1 MKILLVGNGGREHAI
16 AWKIC
21 NSPSFDTA
29 TDKIYC
35 TYPNPGMASICE
47 KTEIK
52 PDEIKKLLEFALAQN
67 IDLTVVGPEI
77 PLSLGI
83 TDEFVKN
90 GLKIFG
96 PSRAA
101 AGLETSKIFAKEFM
115 KTNEIPTAKYK
126 VFDESNYP
134 SAKEFLNIIS
144 YPAVIKADGL
154 AAGKGVYIAKNIED
168 ARNFIDEITK
178 VKIFGSSGEKFI
190 IEEFLDGF
198 ELSVFAITD
207 GRDYVILPAA
217 QDHKKI
223 GEGDTG
229 KNTGGMGSYSPADS
243 LIDTETFGKI
253 RSKVIDP
260 TIKGMAESGSMYKGC
275 LYCGL
280 MMIKSTKGYE
290 PYVIEYNCRFGDP
303 ETQSVLPLIKSD
315 FLELLFASAEDRIG
329 SYVLE
334 TENLHAGCIVASS
347 GGYPDN
353 YETGKI
359 IYGLEIND
367 ANSII
372 FHAGTKFA
380 EDGKTLLTSG
390 GRVLNITGLSE
401 ESVSDALK
409 NAYKRLGQIKF
420 DKIYYRKD
428 IGYKFTDNTRI

>member
-1 MKILLVGNGGREHAI
+1 GNGGREHAI

-21 NSPSFDTA
+21 NSSSFDTA
-29 TDKIYC
+29 NDKIYC
-35 TYPNPGMASICE
+35 TYPNPGIAEICE

-52 PDEIKKLLEFALAQN
+52 PDDINGLLNFAVSN
-67 IDLTVVGPEI
+67 KIDLTVVGPEI

-96 PSRAA
+96 PSKAA
-101 AGLETSKIFAKEFM
+101 AELETSKIFAKDFM
-115 KTNEIPTAKYK
+115 SANGIPTAKYK
-126 VFDESNYP
+126 VYDESNYT

-154 AAGKGVYIAKNIED
+154 AAGKGVYIARNIED
-168 ARNFIDEITK
+168 AQNFIDEITK
-178 VKIFGSSGEKFI
+178 VKIFGSSGDKFI

-207 GRDYVILPAA
+207 GREYVILPAA

-243 LIDTETFGKI
+243 LIDEETFGKI
-253 RSKVIDP
+253 RTKVIDP
-260 TIKGMAESGSMYKGC
+260 TIRGMAESGRIYKGC

-280 MMIKSTKGYE
+280 MMIKSSKGYE

-315 FLELLFASAEDRIG
+315 FLQMLFASADDKIG
-329 SYVLE
+329 SYKLE
-334 TENLHAGCIVASS
+334 TENLYAGCIVAAS

-353 YETGKI
+353 YETGKVI
-359 IYGLEIND
+359 NGLESND
-367 ANSII
+367 GNSVI
-372 FHAGTKFA
+372 FHAGTKSA
-380 EDGKTLLTSG
+380 EDGKTVLTSG
-390 GRVLNITGLSE
+390 GRVINVTGLSE
-401 ESVSDALK
+401 KSVSDALN
-409 NAYKRLGQIKF
+409 NAYNRLGKIKF
-420 DKIYYRKD
+420 DKMYYRKD
-428 IGYKFTDNTRI
+428 IGYKFTVNTRK

>member
-21 NSPSFDTA
+21 NSPSFNKSL
-29 TDKIYC
+29 DKIYC
-35 TYPNPGMASICE
+35 TIPNPGIAEICE
-47 KTEIK
+47 KTELK
-52 PDEIKKLLEFALAQN
+52 PDDINELLNFAISN
-67 IDLTVVGPEI
+67 KIDLTVVGPEI

-90 GLKIFG
+90 RLKIFG
-96 PSRAA
+96 PSKAA
-101 AGLETSKIFAKEFM
+101 AELETSKIFAKDFM
-115 KTNEIPTAKYK
+115 SSNGIPTAKYK
-126 VFDESNYP
+126 VFDRSNYP
-134 SAKEFLNIIS
+134 SVKEFLNIIS

-168 ARNFIDEITK
+168 ARNFIDEITV

-207 GRDYVILPAA
+207 GRDYIILPAA

-243 LIDTETFGKI
+243 LIDEETFGKI

-260 TIKGMAESGSMYKGC
+260 TIKGMAESGCMYKGC

-280 MMIKSTKGYE
+280 MMVKSSKGYE

-303 ETQSVLPLIKSD
+303 EAQSVLPLIKSD

-329 SYVLE
+329 SYKLE
-334 TENLHAGCIVASS
+334 TENLYAGCIVASS

-353 YETGKI
+353 YETGEI
-359 IYGLEIND
+359 IYGLELNER
-367 ANSII
+367 NTII

-380 EDGKTLLTSG
+380 EDGQTLLTSG
-390 GRVLNITGLSE
+390 GRVLNITGFSE
-401 ESVSDALK
+401 ISVSDALK

-420 DKIYYRKD
+420 DKMYYRKD
-428 IGYKFTDNTRI
+428 IGYKFTVNKRK